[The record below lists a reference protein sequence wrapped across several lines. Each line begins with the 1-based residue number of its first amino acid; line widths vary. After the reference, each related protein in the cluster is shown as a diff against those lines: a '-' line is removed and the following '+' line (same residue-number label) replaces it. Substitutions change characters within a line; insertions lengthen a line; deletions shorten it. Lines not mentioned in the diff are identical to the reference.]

1 MCRQDVLETCFST
14 LIFEDGYFQA
24 FYQEVLNS
32 RKLLK
37 LPWEHLLK
45 GILVKKVFLC
55 NWCFQTVVLEQIL
68 ESSLDSKEIKPV
80 NPIGNQS
87 WIFTGRT
94 DAEAPILRPPD
105 SNSQLFRKD
114 PDAGK
119 DWRQE
124 GRERQTR
131 CLDGITDSMDMSLSK
146 LWEIV
151 KDRETCRAAI
161 HGSQS
166 DMT

>member
-1 MCRQDVLETCFST
+1 MFWRSA
-14 LIFEDGYFQA
+14 FQPWSLRMGISKP
-24 FYQEVLNS
+24 FIK

-87 WIFTGRT
+87 WIFTGRM
-94 DAEAPILRPPD
+94 DAEAPILWPPD

-124 GRERQTR
+124 GKGTTDKMLGWHHWLNGLEFEQIPA
-131 CLDGITDSMDMSLSK
+131 DGEGQGSLACCSPWGHK
-146 LWEIV
+146 ES
-151 KDRETCRAAI
+151 DRT
-161 HGSQS
+161 
-166 DMT
+166 